1 MTRILRQ
8 LFVLALC
15 IGLIFPQGVLL
26 AALTPGNA
34 SARPDNIAD
43 QISKGLVAYWTLD
56 GKQTNWSTGVT
67 NDISGQ
73 GNDGRLVGMSTT
85 TSPAVGKIGQAFNL
99 NGSTQYVSVGPGT
112 VSSLTNNFTI
122 SAWVKPNSLS
132 GIRRI
137 VGVSNVSSV
146 NGFGFG
152 TNGEKLR
159 FTTNGVLDY
168 DTSSTNDIK
177 LATSTWVHVAVVFDS
192 ANDAT
197 FYING
202 TAVET
207 VAGASPA
214 TANADDPIYIGGAR
228 TNGGTL
234 NELWNGVIDDVRIYN
249 YTLSYKDIT
258 QIYAAGSATILKSKR
273 IFLTN
278 TSQTQ
283 WTVPADWNSSNNTIE
298 VIGGGAG
305 GNGGAVGSVYGG
317 GGGAYSK
324 IANLTLTPG
333 ASVTY
338 RIGSGGASGNPSTA
352 GGDTFFNRTA
362 GSANTCADTSS
373 VCAKGGS
380 GSSSGTGGD
389 AASGIGTVKYS
400 GGNGGLN
407 STNAGGGGGGAAGP
421 RGNGGNGGSSTS
433 SGGPGGGGGGGGSNA
448 ADNALTTGTN
458 GGNNYV
464 GYGAGIGGSPGT
476 NGFGG
481 GGGGGGDSLADGGDG
496 GNGTEWGSSYGS
508 GGGGGAAGHDFNGAF
523 PSGGLYGGGG
533 AGKGNDANGSGG
545 AGAQGLVVITYVP
558 KSPNSNVTNKTTIG
572 VSNTTLGS
580 SNSLVG
586 YWPFDGKYVNW
597 ATGVVSD
604 VSGQGKDAQMI
615 GMSTS
620 SSPIAGKTGQALRF
634 NGSSSYV
641 TTPFILNPS
650 TTNFSVFMWLRFS
663 VAPPA
668 VNQTVL
674 VQQDGVGN
682 GRVWIRVTTGGNF
695 QNSLGNVDLNSNST
709 PFTKSNTWH
718 HVGVV
723 MNGTSRKLYIDGIL
737 DTSDTVTPESS
748 TGGLQMGVNTS
759 LTTFLNGS
767 IDDVRVY
774 NKALNYQEV
783 NALYNATK

>member
-15 IGLIFPQGVLL
+15 IGLIFPQGILL
-26 AALTPGNA
+26 AAVTPGNA

-43 QISKGLVAYWTLD
+43 QISKGLIAYWTLD
-56 GKQTNWSTGVT
+56 GKQTNWSTGQT
-67 NDISGQ
+67 QDISGSANTGQ
-73 GNDGRLVGMSTT
+73 LVGMSTT
-85 TSPAVGKIGQAFNL
+85 TSPVTGKIGQAFKL

-228 TNGGTL
+228 TGGGTL

-448 ADNALTTGTN
+448 ADNTLTTGTN

-464 GYGAGIGGSPGT
+464 GYGAGIRGSPGT

-481 GGGGGGDSLADGGDG
+481 GGGGGGDSHADGGDG

-508 GGGGGAAGHDFNGAF
+508 GGGGGAAGHDFSGAF

-597 ATGVVSD
+597 ATGLVSD
-604 VSGQGKDAQMI
+604 ASGQGKDAQMT

-620 SSPIAGKTGQALRF
+620 SSPVAGKTGQALKY
-634 NGSSSYV
+634 NADTSYV
-641 TTPFILNPS
+641 ITPFVLNPA
-650 TTNFSVFMWLRFS
+650 TTNFSAFAWVK
-663 VAPPA
+663 VATVPPA
-668 VNQTVL
+668 GDYRILGQN
-674 VQQDGVGN
+674 DDVGT
-682 GRVWIRVTTGGNF
+682 GRVWLRASTAGKLVST
-695 QNSLGNVDLNSNST
+695 LGNVTLTSNAT
-709 PFTKSNTWH
+709 PFLVANKWH

-723 MNGTSRKLYIDGIL
+723 VRGGVRTFYIDGSV
-737 DTSDTVTPESS
+737 DASDSITLESAAGKMHIG
-748 TGGLQMGVNTS
+748 TG
-759 LTTFLNGS
+759 TTFTNVWDGV
-767 IDDVRVY
+767 IDDVRIY
-774 NKALNYQEV
+774 NKALTYQEIQ
-783 NALYNATK
+783 ALYNATK